1 MAKLKSLQQHN
12 REQAKV
18 RKARDQQRFGP
29 KNKKLFRQPQPAPP
43 MKSPRSAKINAMK
56 AKLKKQQAKK

>member
-1 MAKLKSLQQHN
+1 MAKFRNPNPNMMTKREYLRGQRLKRSAA
-12 REQAKV
+12 QAKY
-18 RKARDQQRFGP
+18 RKPPEQSP
-29 KNKKLFRQPQPAPP
+29 PP